1 MRRPRLRTVVRA
13 ALLLIVLLAITIA
26 VLLRTGRVHE
36 WLRAQAVTRLNAIID
51 GEVAIGQL
59 SGSLLHDVTVRNFR
73 IVQHGDTVIEAAS
86 VSASYDALQLLR
98 GHLVFTDVRLEQ
110 PYVHLVQTANG
121 WNVAHLTKPTGKPS
135 AGPVAIALERVRI
148 DDGRVALDL
157 SGRPRIDLDQLA
169 AETRV
174 DIGATGVDVSIARG
188 SVRDAASGQTIREL
202 TGGVGIAD
210 AVTFRD
216 MHVVAPGLDA
226 RFDGALAS
234 GRIDGLDATAEL
246 QSWHG
251 GPVMTFVPALA
262 EIPVL
267 TGTVAAHGASDALAT
282 SWTLTV
288 PNGGGRSAGRM
299 QLDVTRTPMP
309 IRGTLTCNACDLA
322 VIARQPDLASRITGD
337 ATIDARIDTDDVARS
352 TARFTFDGR
361 STTVAGYAAD
371 RVTASGQLRDRRI
384 QASGSVRA
392 YDADATFDLRTHMPA
407 TGEPMPIDSAGTVSH
422 LNVVRLPMA
431 ADTGLETDVSGDY
444 TIAYDGA
451 AWRAQLT
458 AADSTVGP
466 VAIAAGTIMRAEG
479 REKRLDASIDG
490 TVQHVTG
497 ELLGVPA
504 STPLTLGGR
513 ITGRVVIPNLD
524 RPGDLEAIA
533 GDLRGH
539 LEGEA
544 GPDKTP
550 AAADVDASVANG
562 LVDVRQLD
570 VTSALASITARGR
583 LALPSDA
590 PAAGESA
597 LDYVVD
603 APDLSALSSVGL
615 SDLRGA
621 VHAEGTV
628 TGPPEEWRVHA
639 DLGGHQLAYGDR
651 ARALT
656 INGTVDGRVP
666 VKAWQDATATI
677 VLDGTFMNVGDYE
690 IQRAALTTKYAR
702 QQIEIG
708 GRVDQQARSIEF
720 DSSILLRPEY
730 RELHLRSFA
739 LNAQGDPWRL
749 TPGREA
755 VVRYGGGNIR
765 ITDLTLERGQERLD
779 AQGLIALDPS
789 AGTASGDLTA
799 TVASLNVGDLFVLA
813 TGTPRVQGTADGR
826 LHLTGDMKNPTAEV
840 EMHIA
845 NGQVVDVPFAD
856 VQADARLA
864 NKVADVTA
872 HLVEPRG
879 ATFDVSGRVPV
890 SADAGPADVRVT
902 SPGIS
907 LALVQAMTTAVSD
920 VAGNAAI
927 DVRLTGP
934 LADLD
939 IGGDVHVTAA
949 ALRVTSTGSLY
960 RNVNADVRFENGWAT
975 FDRASLQDDDGHT
988 LNVTGRLGLHDTG
1001 GSRQV
1006 EAAIKSDSIHVLEN
1020 GLGDV
1025 EVSAD
1030 LQVSGSLAAPRV
1042 SGHVEATRARIEV
1055 DELLRAIGSS
1065 ASPLPP
1071 VPPPSSPAARALTP
1085 AGAESVGEPKAAAVA
1100 TGTAAGA
1107 NGAPVVNGA
1116 AASGPAAPA
1125 APASASN
1132 GAATQNGSDAPK
1144 GAAAAEDN
1152 IWSRATVNIDVR
1164 MPDNVVLRGRNLRV
1178 GTGSMGLGDI
1188 NLTVGGTMTLR
1199 KPPSQDPIL
1208 VGAVEAVRGFYEFQG
1223 RRFTVTRGSTV
1234 QFRGTRPINPSLDV
1248 TGERE
1253 VSGITARV
1261 RVTGTA
1267 RRPAIALSSQP
1278 PLDEGDVLALIVFN
1292 QPLNELGS
1300 SQQVDLLQRAGDMA
1314 LGAVA
1319 SRLTESIGRT
1329 LDLDLFE
1336 VRAPTSEGA
1345 GEVAVG
1351 TQVNERVFVGFKQQF
1366 GSTEASRVS
1375 IEYRLTEAI
1384 RLLTS
1389 FGQGGDSN
1397 MSIRER
1403 EAAGVDLVYTIR
1415 Y

>member
-1 MRRPRLRTVVRA
+1 MRRPRLRTIVRA
-13 ALLLIVLLAITIA
+13 ALLLIVLLTVTIA

-36 WLRAQAVTRLNAIID
+36 WLRAQAVMRLNAILD

-98 GHLVFTDVRLEQ
+98 GHLVFTDVRVER
-110 PYVHLVQTANG
+110 PYVHLVQTATG

-157 SGRPRIDLDQLA
+157 NGRPRIDLDRLDA
-169 AETRV
+169 DTRV
-174 DIGATGVDVSIARG
+174 DIGAKGVDVAIARG
-188 SVRDAASGQTIREL
+188 SVRDAASGQTISEL
-202 TGGVGIAD
+202 TGGVGIAE

-216 MHVVAPGLDA
+216 MHVIAPGLDA
-226 RFDGALAS
+226 RFDGARAS
-234 GRIDGLDATAEL
+234 GRIDGLDATAQL
-246 QSWHG
+246 QDWHG

-267 TGTVAAHGASDALAT
+267 TGTVAARGASDALAT
-282 SWTLTV
+282 SWALTV
-288 PNGGGRSAGRM
+288 PNGGGRSTGRM
-299 QLDVTRTPMP
+299 QLDVTRASLP
-309 IRGTLTCNACDLA
+309 IRGAITCDACNLA
-322 VIARQPDLASRITGD
+322 VLARQPDLKSRITGD
-337 ATIDARIDTDDVARS
+337 ATIDGVIDADDVTRS
-352 TARFTFDGR
+352 SARFTFKGR
-361 STTVAGYAAD
+361 SIAIAGYAAD
-371 RVTASGQLRDRRI
+371 RITASGQLRERGI
-384 QASGSVRA
+384 QASGEAHA
-392 YDADATFDLRTHMPA
+392 YDADATFDLRTRIPVK
-407 TGEPMPIDSAGTVSH
+407 GEPVPIESTGTVSH
-422 LNVVRLPMA
+422 LNALKLPMA
-431 ADTGLETDVSGDY
+431 ADKGLETDVSGAY
-444 TIAYDGA
+444 TFAYDGA
-451 AWRAQLT
+451 AWQAQLT
-458 AADSTVGP
+458 ADDSTVREIA
-466 VAIAAGTIMRAEG
+466 VAPGTIVRAAG
-479 REKRLDASIDG
+479 REKRLEASIDG

-513 ITGRVVIPNLD
+513 IAGRVVIPNVD
-524 RPGDLEAIA
+524 SPGDLAAIE

-544 GPDKTP
+544 GPDQTS
-550 AAADVDASVANG
+550 ATADVDASIANG

-570 VTSALASITARGR
+570 VTSALASITAHGH
-583 LALPSDA
+583 LAVPSDA
-590 PAAGESA
+590 PAATDSA
-597 LDYVVD
+597 LDYVID
-603 APDLSALSSVGL
+603 ASDLSALAAVGL
-615 SDLRGA
+615 ADLRGA

-628 TGPPEEWRVHA
+628 TGPPDEWRVHA

-651 ARALT
+651 AKALT
-656 INGTVDGRVP
+656 INGTIDGRVP
-666 VKAWQDATATI
+666 VGKWQDAAATI

-739 LNAQGDPWRL
+739 LNAQGEPWRL
-749 TPGREA
+749 APGREA

-779 AQGLIALDPS
+779 AQGLVALDPS

-799 TVASLNVGDLFVLA
+799 TVTSLNVGDLFTLA

-840 EMHIA
+840 EMRVA
-845 NGQVVDVPFAD
+845 NGQVADVPFAD
-856 VQADARLA
+856 VQATARLA

-879 ATFDVSGRVPV
+879 ATFDVSGRVPTA
-890 SADAGPADVRVT
+890 ADAGPADLRVT

-907 LALVQAMTTAVSD
+907 LALVQGMTTAVSD
-920 VAGNAAI
+920 VAGIAAL

-939 IGGDVHVTAA
+939 IGGNVHLSDA

-960 RNVNADVRFENGWAT
+960 QHINADVRFENGWAT

-1006 EAAIKSDSIHVLEN
+1006 EAAITSDSIHVLEN

-1030 LQVSGSLAAPRV
+1030 LQITGSLAAPRV

-1071 VPPPSSPAARALTP
+1071 VPPPSSSAARALTP
-1085 AGAESVGEPKAAAVA
+1085 AGAESVGEPKATAVA
-1100 TGTAAGA
+1100 TGTAAV
-1107 NGAPVVNGA
+1107 NGAPSANGV
-1116 AASGPAAPA
+1116 SAPGA
-1125 APASASN
+1125 TVAPGAPASASN
-1132 GAATQNGSDAPK
+1132 GASQSGARAQNGAE
-1144 GAAAAEDN
+1144 AADDSV
-1152 IWSRATVNIDVR
+1152 WSRATVNVDVR
-1164 MPDNVVLRGRNLRV
+1164 MPDNLVLRGRNLRV

-1199 KPPSQDPIL
+1199 KPPRQDPIL
-1208 VGAVEAVRGFYEFQG
+1208 VGAVAAVRGFYEFQG

-1278 PLDEGDVLALIVFN
+1278 PLEEGDVLALIVFN

-1336 VRAPTSEGA
+1336 VRAPTAEGA
-1345 GEVAVG
+1345 GEVSVG

-1366 GSTEASRVS
+1366 GSAEASRVS

-1389 FGQGGDSN
+1389 FGQGGNSN